1 MKNLTILTLLILF
14 SACSKPTIQ
23 EKTQLDLPS
32 WVINPNIKGKIS
44 AVGIAPKS
52 RGGLQIQIPQAEAD
66 ARANIAAILQTEVS
80 RITKNAIRSAKVSDI
95 EEFDNIFSQ
104 ATKNLVKKFPLAGSK
119 RVNMYRDNNDGSL
132 YIQMA
137 LDSELVKDFF
147 EENQE
152 ILEEQLKNASTKQEY
167 INKASKAVEKL
178 YEDLD
183 KELDD

>member
-1 MKNLTILTLLILF
+1 MKNLTILALLIIF

-32 WVINPNIKGKIS
+32 WVINPNIEGKIS

-52 RGGLQIQIPQAEAD
+52 KGGLQIQIPQAEAD
-66 ARANIAAILQTEVS
+66 ARANIAAIIQTEVS
-80 RITKNAIRSAKVSDI
+80 RITKNAIRSAKISDI

-104 ATKNLVKKFPLAGSK
+104 ATRNLVKKFPLSGSK
-119 RVNMYRDNNDGSL
+119 RVNMYKDNNDGSL

-137 LDSELVKDFF
+137 LDRALVKNYFN
-147 EENQE
+147 ENQK
-152 ILEEQLKNASTKQEY
+152 ILEEQIKKASSKQDY

-178 YEDLD
+178 YNDLD
-183 KELDD
+183 KQIDD